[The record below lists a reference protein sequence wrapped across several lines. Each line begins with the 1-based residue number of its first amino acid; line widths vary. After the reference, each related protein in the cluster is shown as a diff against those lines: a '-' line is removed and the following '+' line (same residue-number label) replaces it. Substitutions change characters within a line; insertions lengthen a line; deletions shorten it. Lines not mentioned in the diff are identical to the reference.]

1 MPLRL
6 LISSLLAAAALAVG
20 PGAALA
26 ADTYVNGDDGDA
38 ADSNDCT
45 VITTPCLT
53 IGQGL
58 IQAGTGDTVHVDDTS
73 PNYMESQVLDDGKSL
88 LADDFDN
95 SHTGSY
101 TIFGTGFPT
110 IAVPVGETGGTVS
123 GFTLAPSAGQETIF
137 LEGPATF
144 RDNQINNPY
153 AGVAALDIS
162 TPAGGTGTLIDHN
175 TFNGPGSGTASTGI
189 VIGEGTPQIVDNLIS
204 TPGNGFHTAVLVN
217 NGADPTI
224 TGNTIQALHQEGLA
238 RGTGVRVT
246 DAHATITG
254 NTINQMGSG
263 ESSGIAF
270 LEISSPTGGATHHN
284 TITGVDLGPGIF
296 LNTTTDPVTLEG
308 DLVWNFAQ
316 GLEALGTDGTSAD
329 DADVTATN
337 VTFAANTL
345 GVHLHDAHL
354 TLDSSIVEDG
364 IDVTTSGGNPG
375 CTITFSDGPTTT
387 PGGVGC
393 QNFQTSADPQFVL
406 TSSLFPESNDY
417 HLMPTSAMIDA
428 GNPASPAAGS
438 VDIDGDARALDATP
452 HCAGNVNRRDMG
464 ADEFKPAALDC
475 IAPNTLKG
483 KSRVRKRKRR
493 AKFAFRASEAG
504 AHFQCKLDKKPFAPC
519 TSPKRY
525 RKLKPGRH
533 KFRVR
538 AVDSA
543 GNADRT
549 PLVQKFRI
557 PRPR

>member
-1 MPLRL
+1 MLPRS
-6 LISSLLAAAALAVG
+6 LIASLLAAAALAVT
-20 PGAALA
+20 ASSALA
-26 ADTYVNGDDGDA
+26 ADTYVNGDDGAASDA
-38 ADSNDCT
+38 NDCT

-73 PNYMESQVLDDGKSL
+73 PNYMESQVIDDGKSL

-123 GFTLAPSAGQETIF
+123 GFTLAPSAGQETVF
-137 LEGPATF
+137 LAGPATF
-144 RDNQINNPY
+144 RDPQINNPY

-162 TPAGGTGTLIDHN
+162 TPAGGTGTVIDHN

-204 TPGNGFHTAVLVN
+204 TPGNGFFTAVLVN
-217 NGADPTI
+217 NGANPTI
-224 TGNTIQALHQEGLA
+224 TGNTIQALHQEGLQ

-270 LEISSPTGGATHHN
+270 LESSSPTGGATHHN
-284 TITGVDLGPGIF
+284 TMTGIGTGPGIF
-296 LNTTTDPVTLEG
+296 LSTTTDPVTLDG
-308 DLVWNFAQ
+308 DLVWNFDL
-316 GLEALGTDGTSAD
+316 GLEALGTSGAGAD

-337 VTFAANTL
+337 VTFAANTF
-345 GVHLHDAHL
+345 GVHIHDAHL

-393 QNFQTSADPQFVL
+393 QNFQTNANPQFVL
-406 TSSLFPESNDY
+406 TSNLFPETNDY
-417 HLMPTSAMIDA
+417 HLMPTSAMIDT
-428 GNPASPAAGS
+428 GNPVAPAAGILD
-438 VDIDGDARALDATP
+438 VDGGPRVCDGNGDGAL
-452 HCAGNVNRRDMG
+452 RRDIG
-464 ADEFKPAALDC
+464 ADEVRTPASDDC
-475 IAPNTLKG
+475 KVPNSTIRKLKVNR
-483 KSRVRKRKRR
+483 SKRR
-493 AKFAFRASEAG
+493 ARIRFSSTDPGSTFK
-504 AHFQCKLDKKPFAPC
+504 CKLDHRPFRRC
-519 TSPKRY
+519 SSPKTY

-533 KFRVR
+533 TFQVLASDAFGNEELAPAVRRFRVR
-538 AVDSA
+538 
-543 GNADRT
+543 
-549 PLVQKFRI
+549 
-557 PRPR
+557 RPHS